1 MKVSK
6 KIKDYID
13 TGLWTKYGHPDDDYV
28 ATACSRPTRANNK
41 YSIGY
46 HHGSLP
52 AFKTETFETLA
63 ELEAAMRKLEPDL
76 RKWRA
81 KFE

>member
-6 KIKDYID
+6 KVKDNVN
-13 TGLWTKYGHPDDDYV
+13 TGLWTNYGHPDDDYV
-28 ATACSRPTRANNK
+28 ATACGRPTWGDK
-41 YSIGY
+41 YCISY

-52 AFKTETFETLA
+52 AFKTETFETLT

-76 RKWRA
+76 RKWRV
-81 KFE
+81 KFSI